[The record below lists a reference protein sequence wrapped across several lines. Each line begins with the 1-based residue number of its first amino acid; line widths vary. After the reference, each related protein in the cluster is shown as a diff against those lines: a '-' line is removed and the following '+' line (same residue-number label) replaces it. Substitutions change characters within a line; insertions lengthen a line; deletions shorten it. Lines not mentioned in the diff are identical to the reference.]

1 MFYSYKKT
9 IRTTT
14 TTAEG
19 KTVEEV
25 VEQCEGPEAKAKMEQ
40 AEKAGNKLDETF
52 KKMDRFFDKMGE
64 AFKELW

>member
-1 MFYSYKKT
+1 MFQTTFIYKKT

-14 TTAEG
+14 PDG

-25 VEQCEGPEAKAKMEQ
+25 VEQSSGPEAQAKMDEAS
-40 AEKAGNKLDETF
+40 AEMDKHF
-52 KKMDRFFDKMGE
+52 QKMGRFFGKMSE